1 VVKKAIKQEKFMK
14 INNVNLGDEISP
26 EILVNVN
33 GEIMYF
39 NEKARIEF
47 KLKIKKSI
55 SYLIDLDEIK
65 KFSMFTSKADII
77 STFHDKYK
85 YALIFSSGDALNK
98 IIKIVFKEN
107 IGNSDELLKSERNI
121 LSTVN
126 CVSLN
131 KRISRISLDNVSQKI
146 KKIIEGRG
154 HYLNVYNKLQEDI
167 CVNESVIRAI
177 IISGITMMNE
187 TSPNRPVDLYIKRDA
202 NNFIEIKII
211 VRVDTNETRYTA
223 QGVERIFP
231 WTAIRIALIDK
242 ICDDNGLSYNVTLV
256 EKSLKLIYKIKEE
269 KLAGLMIHSINIGEI
284 DIEALFD
291 MLAPRN
297 NLIMDYDI

>member
-107 IGNSDELLKSERNI
+107 IGKSDELLKSERNI

-146 KKIIEGRG
+146 KKIIEMAGV
-154 HYLNVYNKLQEDI
+154 LKIVSIIENFQEQT
-167 CVNESVIRAI
+167 
-177 IISGITMMNE
+177 G
-187 TSPNRPVDLYIKRDA
+187 
-202 NNFIEIKII
+202 
-211 VRVDTNETRYTA
+211 
-223 QGVERIFP
+223 
-231 WTAIRIALIDK
+231 
-242 ICDDNGLSYNVTLV
+242 
-256 EKSLKLIYKIKEE
+256 
-269 KLAGLMIHSINIGEI
+269 
-284 DIEALFD
+284 
-291 MLAPRN
+291 
-297 NLIMDYDI
+297 